1 MCYLGI
7 ITTVALLERRNKVI
21 YIDMKNYY
29 ITKERLA
36 EVKLEL
42 ENLKKVK
49 RLEIAERLEHAKEMG
64 DLSENAEYSEAR
76 EAHTKLET
84 QIAEFDDLI
93 KNAVIIK
100 RHQAQKVELGSL
112 VTTGYKNVIKKF
124 TIVGSDE
131 ADPLKGLI
139 SNESPMGKAF
149 MNKKVGDVAEITTP
163 GGKVKYTIDNI
174 E

>member
-1 MCYLGI
+1 
-7 ITTVALLERRNKVI
+7 
-21 YIDMKNYY
+21 MKNYY

-36 EVKLEL
+36 EIKLEL
-42 ENLKKVK
+42 ENLKKIQ
-49 RLEIAERLEHAKEMG
+49 RLEIAERLERAKEMG

-84 QIAEFDDLI
+84 KIAESEDLI
-93 KNAVIIK
+93 KNATIIK
-100 RHQAQKVELGSL
+100 RHQSQKVELGSL
-112 VTTGYKNVIKKF
+112 VIASHKNINKKF

-131 ADPLKGLI
+131 ADPLKGFI

-149 MNKKVGDVAEITTP
+149 MNKSVGDVVEITTP

>member
-1 MCYLGI
+1 
-7 ITTVALLERRNKVI
+7 
-21 YIDMKNYY
+21 MKNYY

-42 ENLKKVK
+42 EHLKKAK
-49 RLEIAERLEHAKEMG
+49 RVEIAERLERAKEMG

-76 EAHTKLET
+76 DAHTKLET

-93 KNAVIIK
+93 KNATLIK
-100 RHQAQKVELGSL
+100 RHQAQKVELGSM
-112 VTTGYKNVIKKF
+112 VTASYKNVTKKL

-131 ADPLKGLI
+131 ADPLKGFI

-149 MNKKVGDVAEITTP
+149 MSKVVGDVVEITTP
-163 GGKVKYTIDNI
+163 GGKVMYTIDNL

>member
-1 MCYLGI
+1 
-7 ITTVALLERRNKVI
+7 
-21 YIDMKNYY
+21 MKNYY
-29 ITKERLA
+29 ITKERLG

-49 RLEIAERLEHAKEMG
+49 RLEIAERLERAKEMG

-76 EAHTKLET
+76 DAHTKLET

-93 KNAVIIK
+93 KNAVLIK

-112 VTTGYKNVIKKF
+112 VTASYKNVTKKF

-131 ADPLKGLI
+131 ANPLNGLI

-149 MNKKVGDVAEITTP
+149 MNKKVGDLVEITTP
-163 GGKVKYTIDNI
+163 GGKVKYTIDTI